1 MKQREV
7 QEEGQKGSSNM
18 AGGQGEEKTTE
29 SSPEDGMDEGLLK
42 TEMVKYSI
50 ASVLPF
56 CSVM

>member
-18 AGGQGEEKTTE
+18 AGGQGEEMTTG
-29 SSPEDGMDEGLLK
+29 SSPEDGMAEGLLK
-42 TEMVKYSI
+42 TEMVKYSV